1 MHPRTVCA
9 ALAAGLLLAP
19 LTVNAQDQ
27 PLSVR
32 AAVQSQRVYVG
43 QHFLLQIQVQGS
55 DQPDP
60 VDISSLEAEFTVSE
74 AGGGSSNS
82 TSVSIVNGRMTQQV
96 RRGYN
101 LNYRLAARR
110 AGNLRIPSLT
120 VTANGQSAS
129 TQPIALVV
137 QPPQENDDFKLRLE
151 LSETR
156 AYVGQPVTLTATW
169 YIGRQVE
176 SPVFTMPLLDDER
189 FEIRDLAADTALRGQ
204 GGNDVLE
211 IRLGDRTAIARQGQG
226 QLDGRNYTV
235 LRFRKLLIPK
245 DAGEIEIAAATV
257 TFDAVRPGQG
267 RSRSLFDDFFGG
279 GVFSGAF
286 GGRPVMETLAI
297 PSNRPRLNV
306 LELPTAGRPAS
317 FNGWIGK
324 FEIEAEAQPTA
335 IDVGEPIT
343 LNLTVKGSGMPP
355 NLRPPRLDQQVALTT
370 DFQVPR
376 EIGAGEEQ
384 GGSWGFTQTL
394 RAKHDRVAEIPEIEL
409 AYFDPE
415 DGEYRIARSE
425 PIPLQVAAA
434 RIVTAED
441 AEGGGSVP
449 SQFTVESTE
458 GGIAHN
464 YVDASALETM
474 DHGAGSWM
482 RALGPTPLAF
492 AILAVPPIA
501 FLALI
506 AVRSGRRY
514 GGGLRWRSRSAYSHW
529 RKSASAV
536 QPDKM
541 AGPEV
546 AAAVLMAI
554 RAYLGIRLAGS
565 STAAAA
571 WTFSDVE
578 RTLGQLAQSGK
589 AKGTILEGEGL
600 AALRDVFERC
610 EAGSYAGGGAQDA
623 EWGKKLLKDA
633 QATVDGIEESLR

>member
-9 ALAAGLLLAP
+9 ALAAGLLLSP
-19 LTVNAQDQ
+19 LTVSAQDP

-43 QHFLLQIQVQGS
+43 QHFLLQLQVQGS

-60 VDISSLEAEFTVSE
+60 VDISTLEADFAVSE

-110 AGNLRIPSLT
+110 AGNLQVPSLT
-120 VTANGQSAS
+120 VTANGQTAR

-169 YIGRQVE
+169 YIGRQPE
-176 SPVFTMPLLDDER
+176 NFGFTMPLLDDER
-189 FEIRDLAADTALRGQ
+189 FEIRDLASDTALRGQ
-204 GGNDVLE
+204 GRNDVME
-211 IRLGDRTAIARQGQG
+211 IPLGDRTAIARQGQG
-226 QLDGRNYTV
+226 QIAGRTYTV
-235 LRFRKLLIPK
+235 LRFRKLLVPRES
-245 DAGEIEIAAATV
+245 GRIELAAATV
-257 TFDAVRPGQG
+257 TFDAPRPGQA

-279 GVFSGAF
+279 GVLSGAF

-297 PSNRPRLNV
+297 PSNRPRLEV
-306 LELPTAGRPAS
+306 LNLPSEGRPAS

-324 FEIEAEAQPTA
+324 FEIEAQAQPTVV
-335 IDVGEPIT
+335 DVGEPIT
-343 LNLTVKGSGMPP
+343 LSLKVKGTGMP
-355 NLRPPRLDQQVALTT
+355 LSSRPPRLDQQPALSS

-384 GGSWGFTQTL
+384 GGSWEFTQTL

-409 AYFDPE
+409 PYFDPE
-415 DGEYRIARSE
+415 AGEYRIARSE
-425 PIPLQVAAA
+425 AIPLEVAAA

-441 AEGGGSVP
+441 AEGIGNVP
-449 SQFTVESTE
+449 SQFTVESTDE
-458 GGIAHN
+458 GIAHN

-474 DHGAGSWM
+474 DYGAGSRM
-482 RALGPTPLAF
+482 RALGPTPLAV
-492 AILAVPPIA
+492 AILLVPPLA
-501 FLALI
+501 FLALV

-529 RKSASAV
+529 RKSAAAV
-536 QPDKM
+536 HPDKM

-546 AAAVLMAI
+546 AAAILVAI
-554 RAYLGIRLAGS
+554 REYLGIRLAGS
-565 STAAAA
+565 RSAAAA
-571 WTFSDVE
+571 WTSSDAE
-578 RTLGQLAQSGK
+578 RMLEQLVQSGK
-589 AKGTILEGEGL
+589 AKGTLVEEAGL
-600 AALRDVFERC
+600 TALRDVFERC

-623 EWGKKLLKDA
+623 DWGEKLLRDA